1 MADRAFLEQFRL
13 TPEGRALLGVIKYAE
28 GTSKYKNPYGTLF
41 GGGQVTDLSRHPDRV
56 IRTPGFQRG
65 SSAAG
70 AYQFLTPTWQ
80 QQAQKL
86 GLKSFGPLEQDIAA
100 LDLAR
105 NRLGDLGGLSY
116 LKQKGL
122 TREALAAL
130 APEWASMPTM
140 ANVSYYGQPVKNAAE
155 LQKMYQQYSA
165 GAPAQQAIQA
175 PPSVSRANTRPA
187 PAPVAPQASAPTA
200 IQKPGPDYFQNL
212 MRGVQG
218 LFGTTG
224 GRRSSAADEYFDAAL
239 EYDAAGDSDTAL
251 ALYTKAFESDQ
262 PVSNGNATALQTF
275 ASMIPELISEYVTA
289 PAPTMNQAAIQQT
302 QSQPAATQPAMTTAA
317 ANRAL
322 AAGRVVD
329 PSKDVFPS
337 TGAHL
342 DVRVMKDG
350 NYINPETAR
359 SILKNLYVGGK
370 PLYTQQDQ
378 YRTAAYPITS
388 GFGPR
393 TAPVAGASTYHRG
406 IDIGVGAGTP
416 LEWRGGGTF
425 KPERGYGVI
434 ETTDPQGRPYTVK
447 LLHTTSS

>member
-1 MADRAFLEQFRL
+1 M
-13 TPEGRALLGVIKYAE
+13 TGV
-28 GTSKYKNPYGTLF
+28 
-41 GGGQVTDLSRHPDRV
+41 
-56 IRTPGFQRG
+56 
-65 SSAAG
+65 SA
-70 AYQFLTPTWQ
+70 
-80 QQAQKL
+80 
-86 GLKSFGPLEQDIAA
+86 
-100 LDLAR
+100 
-105 NRLGDLGGLSY
+105 
-116 LKQKGL
+116 
-122 TREALAAL
+122 
-130 APEWASMPTM
+130 
-140 ANVSYYGQPVKNAAE
+140 YGQPVKSAAE

-165 GAPAQQAIQA
+165 GAPAQQVVQT
-175 PPSVSRANTRPA
+175 PPSVSRANTQP
-187 PAPVAPQASAPTA
+187 APQASAPAA
-200 IQKPGPDYFQNL
+200 IQRPEPDYFQKL

-224 GRRSSAADEYFDAAL
+224 GLRSSAADEYFDAAL
-239 EYDAAGDSDTAL
+239 QYDAAGDSDTAL

-262 PVSNGNATALQTF
+262 PASTTNATALQTF
-275 ASMIPELISEYVTA
+275 ASMIPELISEYVTD
-289 PAPTMNQAAIQQT
+289 PASNMNRAAVQQT
-302 QSQPAATQPAMTTAA
+302 QSQPAATQPAVTTAA

-322 AAGRVVD
+322 SVGRVVD

-378 YRTAAYPITS
+378 YKTAAYPITS

-406 IDIGVGAGTP
+406 IDVGVGAGTP
-416 LEWRGGGTF
+416 LEWRGGGKF

>member
-41 GGGQVTDLSRHPDRV
+41 GGGQITDLSRHPDRV

-80 QQAQKL
+80 EQAQKL
-86 GLKSFGPLEQDIAA
+86 NLKSFGPLEQDIAA
-100 LDLAR
+100 LSLAR
-105 NRLGDLGGLSY
+105 TGLRDLGGLSY

-130 APEWASMPTM
+130 APVWASMPTM
-140 ANVSYYGQPVKNAAE
+140 AGVSAYGQPVKSAAE

-165 GAPAQQAIQA
+165 AAPAQQTAQA
-175 PPSVSRANTRPA
+175 APSVSRANTRPTPP
-187 PAPVAPQASAPTA
+187 PAVPQASAPTT
-200 IQKPGPDYFQNL
+200 IQRPEPDYFQKL

-224 GRRSSAADEYFDAAL
+224 GLRSSAADEYFDAAL

-262 PVSNGNATALQTF
+262 PASNSNATALQTF

-289 PAPTMNQAAIQQT
+289 PAPNMNQAAVQQT
-302 QSQPAATQPAMTTAA
+302 QSQPAATQPAVTTAT
-317 ANRAL
+317 ANRGFAV
-322 AAGRVVD
+322 GRVVD
-329 PSKDVFPS
+329 PSKDVLPS
-337 TGAHL
+337 TGAHF
-342 DVRVMKDG
+342 DVRVMRDGEYKD
-350 NYINPETAR
+350 PETAR

-370 PLYTQQDQ
+370 PLYTEQDQ

-388 GFGPR
+388 RFGPR

-425 KPERGYGVI
+425 KPQRGYGVI

>member
-41 GGGQVTDLSRHPDRV
+41 GGGQITDLSRHPDRV

-80 QQAQKL
+80 EQAQKL
-86 GLKSFGPLEQDIAA
+86 NLKSFGPLEQDIAA
-100 LDLAR
+100 LNLAR
-105 NRLGDLGGLSY
+105 TGLSDLGGLSY

-130 APEWASMPTM
+130 APVWASMPTM
-140 ANVSYYGQPVKNAAE
+140 AGVSAYNQPVKSAAE

-165 GAPAQQAIQA
+165 GAPAQQAAQT

-187 PAPVAPQASAPTA
+187 PAAPQASAPTT
-200 IQKPGPDYFQNL
+200 IQRPEPDYFQKL

-224 GRRSSAADEYFDAAL
+224 GLRSSAADEYFDAAL

-262 PVSNGNATALQTF
+262 PASSSNATALQTF
-275 ASMIPELISEYVTA
+275 ASMIPGLISEYVTD
-289 PAPTMNQAAIQQT
+289 PASNVNQAAVQQT
-302 QSQPAATQPAMTTAA
+302 QSQPAATQPTVTTAT

-322 AAGRVVD
+322 SAGRVVD
-329 PSKDVFPS
+329 PSKDVFPT

-359 SILKNLYVGGK
+359 SILKDLYVGGK

-378 YRTAAYPITS
+378 YKNAAYPITS
-388 GFGPR
+388 RFGPR

-406 IDIGVGAGTP
+406 IDVGVGAGTP

>member
-105 NRLGDLGGLSY
+105 NRLSNLGGLSY

-140 ANVSYYGQPVKNAAE
+140 AGVSAYGQPVKSAAE

-165 GAPAQQAIQA
+165 AAPARQAVQA
-175 PPSVSRANTRPA
+175 PPSASRANTQ
-187 PAPVAPQASAPTA
+187 PVPPAPQASAPAA
-200 IQKPGPDYFQNL
+200 IQRPEPDYFQKL

-224 GRRSSAADEYFDAAL
+224 GLRSSAADEYFDAAL
-239 EYDAAGDSDTAL
+239 QYDAAGDSDTAL

-262 PVSNGNATALQTF
+262 PASTSNATSLQTF

-289 PAPTMNQAAIQQT
+289 PASNTNQAAARQT
-302 QSQPAATQPAMTTAA
+302 QTQPAATQPAVTTAA

-322 AAGRVVD
+322 SVGRVVD

-370 PLYTQQDQ
+370 PLYTEQNQ

-406 IDIGVGAGTP
+406 IDVGVGAGTP